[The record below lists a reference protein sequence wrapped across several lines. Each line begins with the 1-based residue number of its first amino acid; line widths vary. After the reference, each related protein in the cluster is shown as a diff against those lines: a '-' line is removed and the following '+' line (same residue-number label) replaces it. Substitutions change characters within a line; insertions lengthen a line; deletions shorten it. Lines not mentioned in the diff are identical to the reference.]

1 MDVKMLLRK
10 TTNYNADIVLEDL
23 HNNHIEVA
31 TCYATFTTGE
41 SITKS
46 VILNNPEYYEAN
58 KEKVDTLIADFY
70 EEVKKLAEFHN
81 VPLL

>member
-1 MDVKMLLRK
+1 MEVNMLFRK

-23 HNNHIEVA
+23 HNNHIVVA

-46 VILNNPEYYEAN
+46 VILNEPEYYEEN
-58 KEKVDTLIADFY
+58 KEKVDLHIANFY